1 MRGSADPT
9 EDGHPLSDRGVEV
22 VVVGDGGD
30 PEAGVVLWR
39 GVGPI
44 AVARSLGDAG
54 VSVVCEFGCFL
65 ILALHTAH
73 YL

>member
-1 MRGSADPT
+1 M
-9 EDGHPLSDRGVEV
+9 EV

-30 PEAGVVLWR
+30 PEVGVVLWR
-39 GVGPI
+39 GVGSI
-44 AVARSLGDAG
+44 AVARSLGGAV
-54 VSVVCEFGCFL
+54 VSVICEFGCLL